1 VPDVVTGLGLMLATL
16 GLIVA
21 ALAQAAMA
29 LFLAATAAGGVAA
42 GAIFLGSLA
51 TANRLAPPERRGQVV
66 SSFFVACYAGLI
78 IPVVGVGVLSG
89 FIGTFPAVLAFSLL
103 LAVLCVVSLVRIAIA
118 SAPDRPVS
126 Q

>member
-1 VPDVVTGLGLMLATL
+1 
-16 GLIVA
+16 
-21 ALAQAAMA
+21 
-29 LFLAATAAGGVAA
+29 
-42 GAIFLGSLA
+42 
-51 TANRLAPPERRGQVV
+51 
-66 SSFFVACYAGLI
+66 VACYAGLI